1 MLVKPSKSYGS
12 YGFSGASP
20 SSWLP
25 STQHAPRPRLGIF
38 LHLQVDPLRLEPL
51 ELFPLAGMDHPGPDL
66 TWWKAPWIDDG
77 FLCDCNFFCLQTHRR
92 NHRDHPT
99 EFIFFS
105 ANHHNHH
112 RLSSMA
118 PFITSQSL
126 ATLVCLTNCTSFE
139 ATNFFSDGL
148 QQLKI
153 KITHSPLT
161 IFLGFPHG
169 NCPSHFASY
178 LVYCLYSSSNLTCPI
193 Y

>member
-1 MLVKPSKSYGS
+1 
-12 YGFSGASP
+12 
-20 SSWLP
+20 
-25 STQHAPRPRLGIF
+25 
-38 LHLQVDPLRLEPL
+38 
-51 ELFPLAGMDHPGPDL
+51 MD
-66 TWWKAPWIDDG
+66 
-77 FLCDCNFFCLQTHRR
+77 LCDCNFFCLQTHRR

-193 Y
+193 YQIPFIHICIPLKPPAVRPLSSQNYLTLNQHRQHTKPIP